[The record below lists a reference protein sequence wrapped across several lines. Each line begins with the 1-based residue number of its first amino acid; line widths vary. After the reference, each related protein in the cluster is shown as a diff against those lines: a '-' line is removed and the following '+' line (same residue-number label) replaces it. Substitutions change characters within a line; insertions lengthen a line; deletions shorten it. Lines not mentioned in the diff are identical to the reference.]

1 MAKAKTEKLGVW
13 LGGPPLFTATALRF
27 AGVHRLKRNKA
38 VPLQTGGEGDN
49 GTDETQGR
57 SGLSARTTVERERA
71 RQEEE
76 KKKEEVSQPHETAVV
91 SHAKLCRRKTRFLR

>member
-13 LGGPPLFTATALRF
+13 LRGPPLFTATALRL

-71 RQEEE
+71 RQEE
-76 KKKEEVSQPHETAVV
+76 KKEEVSQPHETAVV
-91 SHAKLCRRKTRFLR
+91 SHAKLCRCKTRFLR